1 MRIVNATNEIPGMTR
16 EEAER
21 FLESKLNLQ
30 IATID
35 KQGDPNIQ
43 PVWFYYD
50 KDEGKLLIITSKLAK
65 KTQNLR
71 NRPTIDVLFSSHDDE
86 WFIFIW

>member
-1 MRIVNATNEIPGMTR
+1 MIMKIVNATSEVPGMNK

-30 IATID
+30 LATTD
-35 KQGDPNIQ
+35 DQGEPNIQ

-50 KDEGKLLIITSKLAK
+50 KTGK
-65 KTQNLR
+65 N
-71 NRPTIDVLFSSHDDE
+71 F
-86 WFIFIW
+86 